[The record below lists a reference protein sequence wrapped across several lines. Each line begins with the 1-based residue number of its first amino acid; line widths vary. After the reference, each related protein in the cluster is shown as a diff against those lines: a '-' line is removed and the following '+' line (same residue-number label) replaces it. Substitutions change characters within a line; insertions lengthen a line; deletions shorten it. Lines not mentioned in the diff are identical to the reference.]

1 MTEFAFSLEWEK
13 LGNEGAD
20 AALVTERARVFGG
33 WLVRVGTNPAAMA
46 LTFVADGEGR
56 WDGEDFGVEDYEED
70 EDDEEEFEDEEEEEG
85 DEDEEYEDEDE
96 DEDEEEE
103 DDAEGDDADA
113 TGGARA

>member
-85 DEDEEYEDEDE
+85 DEDEEYEDEE
-96 DEDEEEE
+96 EEEE

>member
-1 MTEFAFSLEWEK
+1 MSEFAFSLEWEK

-20 AALVTERARVFGG
+20 ATLVTERARVFGG

-46 LTFVADGEGR
+46 LTFVQDGEGR

-70 EDDEEEFEDEEEEEG
+70 EDDLDEEDDEEEEEG
-85 DEDEEYEDEDE
+85 EEEEYEDEDE

-103 DDAEGDDADA
+103 EGDEEEDAPH
-113 TGGARA
+113 GAQA